1 MKKIQV
7 NSSTID
13 SLEYDYNNKSL
24 YVYFTNGREYVYGNV
39 PVEVYAKFL
48 EADSK
53 GKYLNSEIVGKYNY
67 VRLG

>member
-1 MKKIQV
+1 MKKMQV
-7 NSSTID
+7 NSSTVDAI
-13 SLEYDYNNKSL
+13 EYDYENKNL
-24 YVYFTNGREYVYGNV
+24 YVYFVNGREYVYGNV

-53 GKYLNSEIVGKYNY
+53 GKYLNEHLVGKYNY

>member
-1 MKKIQV
+1 MKKIPV
-7 NSSTID
+7 NSSTIEA
-13 SLEYDYNNKSL
+13 LEYDYSNKSL
-24 YVYFTNGREYVYGNV
+24 YVYFVNGREYVYGNV

>member
-1 MKKIQV
+1 MKKITV
-7 NSSTID
+7 NSSTIEA
-13 SLEYDYNNKSL
+13 LEYDYNNHSL
-24 YVYFTNGREYVYGNV
+24 YVYFTNGREYVYGQV

-53 GKYLNSEIVGKYNY
+53 GKYLNQEIVGKYNY

>member
-1 MKKIQV
+1 MKKITV
-7 NSSTID
+7 NSSTIEA
-13 SLEYDYNNKSL
+13 LEYDYNNHSL